1 VKEKI
6 KYTIFFK
13 LLINYKIIKYFK
25 MSDLNGTNNS
35 DSIMLNNEQTAP
47 TLNDLISPNN
57 DNKKLEDILSQTVEK
72 IKPIENI
79 DTAPNNNSE
88 LDSLPKVSLK
98 VNETEPLSMK
108 ILSKDKQKQSS
119 GIINIPQSITEK
131 TLKDNTLNESIKTTI
146 NRDLSLIYKKL
157 KYVINPFTSKEVKK
171 NEIRQWDLWG
181 PLLLDMILALTLSF
195 DTKEKSQM
203 TSLIFIIFWLGG
215 VLLYLNANFLGVK
228 TSIFQMYCLL
238 GYCLFPLNISAIIL
252 TIFSFND
259 IIRLIIVMIT
269 LVWSIYSSC
278 DYLKIIANQEQIYLV
293 LYPCILFY
301 LYISWFI
308 FTAKNK

>member
-1 VKEKI
+1 
-6 KYTIFFK
+6 
-13 LLINYKIIKYFK
+13 

-35 DSIMLNNEQTAP
+35 DSVMLNNEQTSP
-47 TLNDLISPNN
+47 TLNDLINPNN
-57 DNKKLEDILSQTVEK
+57 DSKRLEEMLSQNMEK

-79 DTAPNNNSE
+79 DITPNNNSE

-108 ILSKDKQKQSS
+108 ILSKDKHKESS
-119 GIINIPQSITEK
+119 GIINIPQSITER

-228 TSIFQMYCLL
+228 TSIFQMFCLL

-269 LVWSIYSSC
+269 LVWSIYSSS